1 MSLWSCQSCRTLQGF
16 SGNMRCSCGGRLEFA
31 TVTSVTS
38 HEWQPIETAPKD
50 GRQLSSQ
57 LPLSKGPTRR
67 QVQSRKT
74 RADAA
79 AIKAVR
85 LLALER
91 DGRCWFATNRQGS
104 EWIHCMGLPEL
115 AHLPP
120 RTRARTRGMAPEYRH
135 NLSYVAILCTAHHAR
150 VDGRSGPRLVIPT
163 PLESL

>member
-1 MSLWSCQSCRTLQGF
+1 MIAGLAF
-16 SGNMRCSCGGRLEFA
+16 
-31 TVTSVTS
+31 
-38 HEWQPIETAPKD
+38 PK
-50 GRQLSSQ
+50 
-57 LPLSKGPTRR
+57 PPTRR
-67 QVQSRKT
+67 QAKSRRS

-120 RTRARTRGMAPEYRH
+120 RTRARTRGMAPDERH
-135 NLSYVAILCTAHHAR
+135 SLPYVAILCTHHHNR

-163 PLESL
+163 PIASERTQSAVESL

>member
-1 MSLWSCQSCRTLQGF
+1 MGSDGV
-16 SGNMRCSCGGRLEFA
+16 MA
-31 TVTSVTS
+31 MDTSNL
-38 HEWQPIETAPKD
+38 A
-50 GRQLSSQ
+50 
-57 LPLSKGPTRR
+57 LPKGPTRR
-67 QVQSRKT
+67 QVKSRRS

-104 EWIHCMGLPEL
+104 EWIHCLGLPEL

-120 RTRARTRGMAPEYRH
+120 RQRAHTRGMAPEYRH
-135 NLSYVAILCTAHHAR
+135 NLQYVAICCQHHHDR

-163 PLESL
+163 PLESA

>member
-1 MSLWSCQSCRTLQGF
+1 MVGAITA
-16 SGNMRCSCGGRLEFA
+16 SGGQAPA
-31 TVTSVTS
+31 TK
-38 HEWQPIETAPKD
+38 ETAMGSD
-50 GRQLSSQ
+50 GVMAMDTSQ
-57 LPLSKGPTRR
+57 LALPKGPTQR
-67 QVQSRKT
+67 QVKSRRS

-104 EWIHCMGLPEL
+104 EWIHCLGLPEL

-120 RTRARTRGMAPEYRH
+120 RTRARTRGMDPAYRH
-135 NLSYVAILCTAHHAR
+135 DVRYVAMLCTAHHAR